1 MDRRSNRGSERDA
14 DRDAEDVRSECNDL
28 GTAKKAAII
37 QRAKWRRRL
46 KQCQRKLKD
55 IAKHIEI
62 LEFQEELNIK
72 RPALPQTKI
81 DCGTGI
87 DWGIYWRDAEITTL
101 KMHRV
106 QGLGV
111 KRIEMIQKTFRTIGE
126 IESWRV
132 SIGLSEIPGLTK
144 TVARN
149 LEESLVRWLQRY
161 APDYRIAPSA
171 DSLPVAR
178 PKSTKDGYL
187 WFDD

>member
-1 MDRRSNRGSERDA
+1 MERRSNRRSKKDVG
-14 DRDAEDVRSECNDL
+14 RDAENVRSGVDDL
-28 GTAKKAAII
+28 RSEIHAAIV

-46 KQCQRKLKD
+46 KTCQRKLKD
-55 IAKHIEI
+55 ISRHIEI
-62 LEFQEELNIK
+62 LEFQEELNSK

-81 DCGTGI
+81 DCGAGI
-87 DWGIYWRDAEITTL
+87 DWGIYWRDAEIATL

-106 QGLGV
+106 SGLGA
-111 KRIEMIQKTFRTIGE
+111 KRIEMIQKSFRTIGE

-161 APDYRIAPSA
+161 APDYRIVPSA

-178 PKSTKDGYL
+178 PKATKDGYL